1 MTIDKIIVAALIVGY
16 AIAAVAGVWFVLV
29 IVDHLLAWFSDD

>member
-16 AIAAVAGVWFVLV
+16 AIAAVASVWFVWV
-29 IVDHLLAWFSDD
+29 IVDHLLSWFFDD